1 MSWMQTI
8 PTIIVGLLVL
18 FLPGALLAR
27 TMGARGLTLWSA
39 SAPITVSV
47 ASVGAILLQM
57 LNVRWSVASMVLVT
71 LVVTAAAAGLRVLWL
86 RRTSGNLPRPE
97 IGRLPGVLRSAAYL
111 LAIGIPAA
119 IISVRFTRIFG
130 GPEHISQTYD
140 NVFHL
145 NALRVIADSG
155 RASSLT
161 LASLDASSNR
171 LSFYPA
177 AWHDVV
183 ALVVDASGSSIPVAV
198 NVTNMIIAAVVWP
211 LSAMFLVSTLTG
223 RRPVPMMVTGALA
236 AGFSAFP
243 YLMVDFGVLYP
254 TLLAIALLP
263 FCLGAVVELL
273 GIGRDRRASTILYVG
288 LLGVASV
295 GLTLAHPST
304 TMTLIAFAI
313 APLLVWFAKLSVRLR
328 GQEHRIR
335 KTLIAF
341 AAVVA
346 YGAVAG
352 ILWTKVRPSE
362 AASFWPP
369 VTTLP
374 RAIGEAL
381 TSAPQSRDVPWLIF
395 ALTVV
400 GIVVLCAQR
409 KLWILG
415 CFLISLGFYAV
426 VAGYPAGPTRSFWTG
441 VWYNDAYRL
450 AALLPITALVISAIG
465 GSWLIER
472 SLQGAQRQLTP
483 ARRPAL
489 RAVTFAVSAVLVL
502 AAAVLAQGRSIS
514 TEQAKAAQS
523 YSSTEASPLLSS
535 DEETLLRRIGQ
546 HVPAGSVVVG
556 NPWTGA
562 SLVYAYSGRDAMLP
576 AISSSPS
583 PSERVILSRLK
594 AVAKDPE
601 VCEMISRENSYYV
614 LDFGPKEVHQGKH
627 YPALTSL
634 AGTPG
639 LRLLDS
645 QGEAGL
651 YEVAACR

>member
-1 MSWMQTI
+1 M
-8 PTIIVGLLVL
+8 P
-18 FLPGALLAR
+18 
-27 TMGARGLTLWSA
+27 
-39 SAPITVSV
+39 
-47 ASVGAILLQM
+47 
-57 LNVRWSVASMVLVT
+57 
-71 LVVTAAAAGLRVLWL
+71 AA
-86 RRTSGNLPRPE
+86 
-97 IGRLPGVLRSAAYL
+97 LRSVAYL

-183 ALVVDASGSSIPVAV
+183 ALVLDASGTSIPAAV

-236 AGFSAFP
+236 AGFSSFP

-263 FCLGAVVELL
+263 FCLGAAVELL

-288 LLGVASV
+288 LLGVASI

-304 TMTLIAFAI
+304 TMALIAFAV
-313 APLLVWFAKLSVRLR
+313 APLLVWFATHSIQLR
-328 GQEHRIR
+328 SQEHRLR
-335 KTLIAF
+335 KTLVSF
-341 AAVVA
+341 AAVAA
-346 YGAVAG
+346 YGAVAW

-395 ALTVV
+395 ALTIV
-400 GIVVLCAQR
+400 GIVILCAQR

-450 AALLPITALVISAIG
+450 AALLPITALVIAAVG
-465 GSWLIER
+465 GSWLIES
-472 SLQGAQRQLTP
+472 SLRRAQRQLPP

-489 RAVTFAVSAVLVL
+489 RAVSFGVSAVLVL
-502 AAAVLAQGRSIS
+502 AAAALAQGRSIN

-523 YSSTEASPLLSS
+523 YSSTDASPLLSS
-535 DEETLLRRIGQ
+535 DEEALLRRVGQ

-583 PSERVILSRLK
+583 PEERVILSRLK

-601 VCEMISRENSYYV
+601 VCEMIAREKSYYV

-627 YPALTSL
+627 YPALASL

-645 QGEAGL
+645 QGAASL

>member
-1 MSWMQTI
+1 
-8 PTIIVGLLVL
+8 
-18 FLPGALLAR
+18 
-27 TMGARGLTLWSA
+27 
-39 SAPITVSV
+39 
-47 ASVGAILLQM
+47 
-57 LNVRWSVASMVLVT
+57 
-71 LVVTAAAAGLRVLWL
+71 
-86 RRTSGNLPRPE
+86 
-97 IGRLPGVLRSAAYL
+97 
-111 LAIGIPAA
+111 
-119 IISVRFTRIFG
+119 
-130 GPEHISQTYD
+130 
-140 NVFHL
+140 
-145 NALRVIADSG
+145 
-155 RASSLT
+155 
-161 LASLDASSNR
+161 
-171 LSFYPA
+171 
-177 AWHDVV
+177 
-183 ALVVDASGSSIPVAV
+183 
-198 NVTNMIIAAVVWP
+198 MIIAAVVCP
-211 LSAMFLVSTLTG
+211 LTAMFLVATLTG
-223 RRPVPMMVTGALA
+223 RRTVPMMVTGALA
-236 AGFSAFP
+236 AGFSSFP

-273 GIGRDRRASTILYVG
+273 GIGRDRHASTILYVG
-288 LLGVASV
+288 LLGVASI

-304 TMTLIAFAI
+304 TMTLIAFAV
-313 APLLVWFAKLSVRLR
+313 APLLVWFAKRSLHVR

-335 KTLIAF
+335 KALIAF
-341 AAVVA
+341 AAVLA
-346 YGAVAG
+346 YGAVAWL
-352 ILWTKVRPSE
+352 LWTKVRPSE

-395 ALTVV
+395 ALTIV
-400 GIVVLCAQR
+400 GIVILCVQR
-409 KLWILG
+409 RLWILG

-465 GSWLIER
+465 GSWLIE
-472 SLQGAQRQLTP
+472 SFLQAAQRRLAP

-489 RAVTFAVSAVLVL
+489 RAISFAVSALLVL
-502 AAAVLAQGRSIS
+502 AVAALAQGRSIS

-523 YSSTEASPLLSS
+523 YSSTDASPLLSS
-535 DEETLLRRIGQ
+535 DEEALLRRIDQ

-583 PSERVILSRLK
+583 PSERVIVSRLK

-601 VCEMISRENSYYV
+601 VCEMIARENSFYV

-645 QGEAGL
+645 QGAAGL

>member
-18 FLPGALLAR
+18 FIPGALLAR

-39 SAPITVSV
+39 SAPLTVSI
-47 ASVGAILLQM
+47 ASVGAVLLQM
-57 LNVRWSVASMVLVT
+57 LNIRWSVASMVLVT
-71 LVVTAAAAGLRVLWL
+71 LLLTLAAAALRVLWL
-86 RRTSGNLPRPE
+86 RRASGHWPRPE
-97 IGRLPGVLRSAAYL
+97 IGRLPGILRSAGYL
-111 LAIGIPAA
+111 MAMGIPAA
-119 IISVRFTRIFG
+119 IISVRFSKIFA

-161 LASLDASSNR
+161 LASLDANSNR

-183 ALVVDASGSSIPVAV
+183 ALVLDASQTSIPVAV
-198 NVTNMIIAAVVWP
+198 NVSNMIIAAVVWP
-211 LSAMFLVSTLTG
+211 LSAMFLISTLTG

-236 AGFSAFP
+236 AGFGSFP

-254 TLLAIALLP
+254 TLLAISMLP

-273 GIGRDRRASTILYVG
+273 GTGRDRRASTILYAG

-304 TMTLIAFAI
+304 TMTLIALAV
-313 APLLVWFAKLSVRLR
+313 APLLVWFVTRSFHLR
-328 GQEHRIR
+328 GQEHWIR
-335 KTLIAF
+335 KSMIGF

-346 YGAVAG
+346 YGAVTW
-352 ILWTKVRPSE
+352 ILWVKVRPSE

-374 RAIGEAL
+374 RAIGEAI

-395 ALTVV
+395 ALTIV
-400 GIVVLCAQR
+400 GIVILCAQR

-415 CFLISLGFYAV
+415 CFVISLGFYAV

-441 VWYNDAYRL
+441 VWYNDTYRL

-472 SLQGAQRQLTP
+472 SLQLAQRRLAP
-483 ARRPAL
+483 SRRPAL
-489 RAVTFAVSAVLVL
+489 HVVSFAVSAVLVL
-502 AAAVLAQGRSIS
+502 TAAALTQGRSIN

-523 YSSTEASPLLSS
+523 YSSTDASPLLSS
-535 DEETLLRRIGQ
+535 DEEALLRRLDQ

-562 SLVYAYSGRDAMLP
+562 SLVYAYSGRNAMLP

-601 VCEMISRENSYYV
+601 VCEMVARENSYYV
-614 LDFGPKEVHQGKH
+614 LDFGAKEVHQGKH

-645 QGEAGL
+645 QGAAGL

>member
-27 TMGARGLTLWSA
+27 TMGARGLALWSA
-39 SAPITVSV
+39 SAPMTVSV

-57 LNVRWSVASMVLVT
+57 LNIRWSVVSMVLIT
-71 LVVTAAAAGLRVLWL
+71 LVFTAAAAAVRVLWL
-86 RRTSGNLPRPE
+86 RRTSGSWPRPE
-97 IGRLPGVLRSAAYL
+97 IGRLPAVLRSAAYL
-111 LAIGIPAA
+111 LAVGIPAA

-130 GPEHISQTYD
+130 GPENISQTYD

-161 LASLDASSNR
+161 LASLDPSSNR

-183 ALVVDASGSSIPVAV
+183 ALVVDASGSSIPLAV
-198 NVTNMIIAAVVWP
+198 NVANMIIAAVVWP

-236 AGFSAFP
+236 AGFSSFP

-273 GIGRDRRASTILYVG
+273 GIGRDRRASPILYVG

-304 TMTLIAFAI
+304 TMTLIAFAV
-313 APLLVWFAKLSVRLR
+313 APLLVWFAKRSIDFR

-335 KTLIAF
+335 KTLVAF
-341 AAVVA
+341 AAVLA
-346 YGAVAG
+346 YGAVAW

-369 VTTLP
+369 VTTVP

-395 ALTVV
+395 ALTIV

-409 KLWILG
+409 RLWMLG

-465 GSWLIER
+465 GSWLIEI
-472 SLQGAQRQLTP
+472 SLRRAQRQLAP

-489 RAVTFAVSAVLVL
+489 RTVSFAVSAMLVL
-502 AAAVLAQGRSIS
+502 AAAALAQGRSIN
-514 TEQAKAAQS
+514 TEQEKAAQS
-523 YSSTEASPLLSS
+523 YSSTDASPLLSS
-535 DEETLLRRIGQ
+535 DEEALLRRLDR

-562 SLVYAYSGRDAMLP
+562 SLVYAFSGRTAMLP

-583 PSERVILSRLK
+583 PAERIILSRLK
-594 AVAKDPE
+594 AVANDRE
-601 VCEMISRENSYYV
+601 VCQMIATENSYYV

-627 YPALTSL
+627 YAALSSL
-634 AGTPG
+634 AGTDG

-645 QGEAGL
+645 QGDASL